1 MVESFN
7 KGYKDIRKLGNG
19 TFGNVFLVERLSDGS
34 HFAKKVIEK
43 KRSEKCIRV

>member
-19 TFGNVFLVERLSDGS
+19 AVGNVFLVERLSDAS
-34 HFAKKVIEK
+34 HFAKKVIL
-43 KRSEKCIRV
+43 KRNPKDA